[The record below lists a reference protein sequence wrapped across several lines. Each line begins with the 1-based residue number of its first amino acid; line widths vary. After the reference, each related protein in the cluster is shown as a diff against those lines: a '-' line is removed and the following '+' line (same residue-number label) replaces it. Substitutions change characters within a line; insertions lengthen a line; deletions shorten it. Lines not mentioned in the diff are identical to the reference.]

1 MVVTMAVGIRDLK
14 NRATQI
20 LRAVEE
26 EGAAVVVT
34 RHGRPTALILPIG
47 SPEAEVYVLAHSP
60 EIVSSLREAEADL
73 RQGRTTTL
81 RSYRRRRGL

>member
-26 EGAAVVVT
+26 EGV
-34 RHGRPTALILPIG
+34 RWW
-47 SPEAEVYVLAHSP
+47 
-60 EIVSSLREAEADL
+60 
-73 RQGRTTTL
+73 
-81 RSYRRRRGL
+81 